1 MARFFIEKEDI
12 RDGFLYVREGA
23 HHILHVLRLGV
34 GDSLTLCDG
43 KGTDYDCR
51 IEEVREEEL
60 VCRAVASRRADT
72 EPEVEIT
79 LYQGVPKGD
88 KMEWIIEKGVECGI
102 SRIIPVEMLRSVSRP
117 EKKKAEAKTQRW
129 NKIARAAAKQSQR
142 GRIPEVLSPQSI
154 RQCLAM
160 LAEYDLVLV
169 CYEEERRNSLR
180 KVLEEHAHARRIAI
194 VIGPEGG
201 LEEEEVQEFTAQG
214 AIVVGLGPRILRTET
229 AGMVA
234 ASLVLYEFGQ
244 L

>member
-12 RDGFLYVREGA
+12 RDGFLYVREDA

-43 KGTDYDCR
+43 EGTDYDCR
-51 IEEVREEEL
+51 IEAVREEEL
-60 VCRAVASRRADT
+60 VCRAVASQRADT

-102 SRIIPVEMLRSVSRP
+102 SRIIPVEMLRCVSRP

-142 GRIPEVLSPQSI
+142 GRIPEVVSPQST
-154 RQCLAM
+154 RQCLAA

-169 CYEEERRNSLR
+169 CY
-180 KVLEEHAHARRIAI
+180 
-194 VIGPEGG
+194 
-201 LEEEEVQEFTAQG
+201 
-214 AIVVGLGPRILRTET
+214 
-229 AGMVA
+229 
-234 ASLVLYEFGQ
+234 
-244 L
+244 